1 MIKSST
7 NKKNKI
13 MEKQLAYKIADKFTD
28 TFFEQIS
35 DYLMAYDVEVNDDNV
50 DKVIEEI
57 VKIYNN

>member
-1 MIKSST
+1 
-7 NKKNKI
+7 

-50 DKVIEEI
+50 DKVIKEI
-57 VKIYNN
+57 IKIYNK